1 MLDPSTIKEY
11 AEAVTGETP
20 AQLPVVISSTN
31 NPVYRI
37 ETESGRS
44 YVLKCLEDP
53 GLDVQ
58 FELRVNRH
66 LQSLIRTQEVIS
78 ADSTKPKPRWDV
90 HLPEVGDRAG
100 SLAGGIRPLIAGPC
114 GSGA

>member
-11 AEAVTGETP
+11 AEAVTGERP

-78 ADSTKPKPRWDV
+78 ADSTRSAFWGERWIPV
-90 HLPEVGDRAG
+90 PSRSTRRQSPAKG
-100 SLAGGIRPLIAGPC
+100 RPNFPW
-114 GSGA
+114 